1 MNIAGI
7 QAQRRTRRC
16 SSPIGWLPLVLVAT
30 AIALSLFLAL
40 PGGPKVAGAQEETP
54 PIPETPGEGVSQ
66 QGQVYFYLEGELA
79 PVPREVAGG
88 PQAVEFTIME
98 LLNGPREEEKARG
111 YVTHIPDG
119 VKLQYTTVKQDRSE
133 YSVNL
138 SRELLELAGDRERAR
153 RALAQLVKTIRDAS
167 QIENVGITVA
177 PEEGGVEPEDAFQA
191 LGVTPREVE
200 GEISGTPPPQGSRW
214 WLVLVLALVIPAL
227 VLVIIMVLILSRGKG
242 SNRGKARPVVGTA
255 ARPTLRV
262 KKRRGASPPAP
273 APWKEPRSARKG
285 RKKGRKRDRKE
296 D

>member
-1 MNIAGI
+1 MNEAGI
-7 QAQRRTRRC
+7 QAQRRTIRW
-16 SSPIGWLPLVLVAT
+16 SNPSGWLPLVLVAT
-30 AIALSLFLAL
+30 AVALSFFLAL
-40 PGGPKVAGAQEETP
+40 PGGPKGALAQEEPP
-54 PIPETPGEGVSQ
+54 PIPETPGEGISQ

-79 PVPREVAGG
+79 PVPREVSGG

-111 YVTHIPDG
+111 YVTYIPDG

-138 SRELLELAGDRERAR
+138 SRELLELAGDRDRAR
-153 RALAQLVKTIRDAS
+153 RALAQLVKTIQDAS
-167 QIENVGITVA
+167 QIKNVGITVA

-200 GEISGTPPPQGSRW
+200 GEIYGTPPPQGSRW
-214 WLVLVLALVIPAL
+214 WLALVLALGIPVIVL
-227 VLVIIMVLILSRGKG
+227 LVIMAFILFRKRGP
-242 SNRGKARPVVGTA
+242 NPGKVKPVAGTT

-285 RKKGRKRDRKE
+285 RKKRRKRDRKE